1 MYFGLILD
9 KMRVTYLQSIK
20 YVYYVC
26 VRRYVFKIKRFFFHS
41 GNLTR
46 YEMDK
51 VITLYPLHISELVY
65 LIAFY
70 TLNIIFQ
77 SSEKSK
83 LSLKF

>member
-1 MYFGLILD
+1 
-9 KMRVTYLQSIK
+9 MRVTYLQSTK

-26 VRRYVFKIKRFFFHS
+26 VRRYIFKIKRYFFIFHS
-41 GNLTR
+41 GELTP

-65 LIAFY
+65 LIAFF

-77 SSEKSK
+77 PSEKSK